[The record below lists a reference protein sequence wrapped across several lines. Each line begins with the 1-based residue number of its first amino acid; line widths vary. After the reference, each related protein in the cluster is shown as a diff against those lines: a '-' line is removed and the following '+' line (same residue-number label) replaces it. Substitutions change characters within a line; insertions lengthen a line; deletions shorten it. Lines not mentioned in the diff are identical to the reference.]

1 MTKTEKEEVN
11 NLTRDVVR
19 KIDELY
25 TTYRMKVA
33 EIIKKEE
40 EKLERIEEHFSSSSR
55 LDAIEEEIEKLED
68 TLDTFE
74 AAVDMM
80 KEVEYA

>member
-1 MTKTEKEEVN
+1 MSEKERKEMKA
-11 NLTRDVVR
+11 LTKDVVK

-33 EIIKKEE
+33 EIIEKEE
-40 EKLERIEEHFSSSSR
+40 EKAERIEEHFSSSSR

-74 AAVDMM
+74 AAVDMI

>member
-1 MTKTEKEEVN
+1 MSEKERKEMKA
-11 NLTRDVVR
+11 LTKDVVK
-19 KIDELY
+19 KIDVLY

-74 AAVDMM
+74 AAVDMI

>member
-1 MTKTEKEEVN
+1 MSEKERKEMKA
-11 NLTRDVVR
+11 LTKDLVK

-25 TTYRMKVA
+25 TTYRMKVT
-33 EIIKKEE
+33 EIIKNEE

-68 TLDTFE
+68 TLDIFE
-74 AAVDMM
+74 SAVEMM

>member
-1 MTKTEKEEVN
+1 MSEKERKEMKA
-11 NLTRDVVR
+11 LTKDVVK

>member
-1 MTKTEKEEVN
+1 MSEKERKEMKA
-11 NLTRDVVR
+11 LTKDVVK
-19 KIDELY
+19 KIDVLY